1 MGSAASIDKEGRDAY
16 KRSLYAAV
24 AAAQKDKDEKP
35 KPELAETDVAVADKP
50 AGTVETSQ
58 ETQRRDGERVDRATL
73 AMSNEDLDGQELLA
87 ARTQLLEELQVERRE
102 LGRKGE
108 HLFNPAR
115 LSRYIQGN
123 NGSVEEATAHFR
135 KMLCWYKEANMLQK
149 RTLIE
154 NKPWCVDSVTGAR
167 ELFDMMCIDASK
179 FTKDGNMLWVQRDGF
194 AQIEKIMSLTDE
206 DLVGRMSLLC
216 ELREHHL
223 DQLSI
228 KKGKLM
234 KSFQVRDLTGLNIGA
249 VLRSRFVMKRLA
261 DVFKI
266 VSTAYPETLH
276 QMVIVNPPAGF
287 NLFWTAVQPMLN
299 DRIRKKFR
307 FIPSGPMDFPL
318 ELVKM
323 AGVGVLESLA
333 NLADVVQ
340 NRHENNLTLAPGFAH
355 YKCQRLPAGSMASW
369 SFSVTKSS
377 LHFRAIVIETSDEDS
392 QHGAA
397 GLAMRDVFEA
407 QPVSGVVSGQ
417 SDVLEVDSLLWLAWC
432 NADSWTQSVPLSNL
446 QLMVFQK
453 TSPPDDF
460 DRNPSVSS
468 IRSRRES
475 RSPTSLASC
484 FMPWCGVDDVP
495 SDDESLE
502 SNPNLTRQPQY
513 SSRPPQTQ
521 SAEKCSESRHCDGL
535 WGDGFDGFTSL
546 FLRITV
552 LLLLIAMARS
562 ASTFASEVEQSLA
575 R

>member
-1 MGSAASIDKEGRDAY
+1 M
-16 KRSLYAAV
+16 
-24 AAAQKDKDEKP
+24 
-35 KPELAETDVAVADKP
+35 
-50 AGTVETSQ
+50 
-58 ETQRRDGERVDRATL
+58 DRATL

-475 RSPTSLASC
+475 RNPTSLASC

>member
-1 MGSAASIDKEGRDAY
+1 
-16 KRSLYAAV
+16 
-24 AAAQKDKDEKP
+24 
-35 KPELAETDVAVADKP
+35 
-50 AGTVETSQ
+50 
-58 ETQRRDGERVDRATL
+58 
-73 AMSNEDLDGQELLA
+73 
-87 ARTQLLEELQVERRE
+87 
-102 LGRKGE
+102 
-108 HLFNPAR
+108 
-115 LSRYIQGN
+115 
-123 NGSVEEATAHFR
+123 
-135 KMLCWYKEANMLQK
+135 
-149 RTLIE
+149 
-154 NKPWCVDSVTGAR
+154 
-167 ELFDMMCIDASK
+167 
-179 FTKDGNMLWVQRDGF
+179 
-194 AQIEKIMSLTDE
+194 MSLTDE

-475 RSPTSLASC
+475 RNPTSLASC